1 MLTRRRFLL
10 GTAAAAGWTAACTP
24 VGQDLR
30 PPVWVNDLHAQLS
43 RTAVL
48 KELPVASVKDVQ
60 GVIQAA
66 RKGAVGV
73 SIAGGR
79 HAMGGQPFG
88 GGTLCLDTRPLNR
101 VLRFDPE
108 RGLLEVE
115 AGIQW
120 PAVIDHLLAAQ
131 RDRPRAWGI
140 VQKQTGADRL
150 TLGGALAANIHGRG
164 LRFPPIVADVE
175 SFVLVDAGGEARRCS
190 RTEHPELFRLAI
202 GGYGLF
208 GVMTSVTLRLAPR
221 RKLQRVVEV
230 IDVDTLPAAFAR
242 RVAEGY
248 EYGDFQY
255 ATDPASDDY
264 LRTGVFSCYRPV
276 DDATPMPAVTRE
288 LALADW
294 NRLLYLSHADKRR
307 AFQEYAGY
315 YRSTSGQL
323 YWSDTHQLSVY
334 VDHYHA
340 TLDRQL
346 GSPARGTEMISEIY
360 VPRPALPRFL
370 ADVREDFRRG
380 PVEVIYGTV
389 RLIERDT
396 ETVLAWAREP
406 WACVIFNL
414 HVTHTPAG
422 IAAATDA
429 FRRLIDHGLRHGGSY
444 YLTYHRWATRPQV
457 ERAHPRFV
465 EFLREKQR
473 WDPEGRFQSD
483 WYRHYRQMFADAL
496 R

>member
-1 MLTRRRFLL
+1 MLTRRRLLL
-10 GTAAAAGWTAACTP
+10 GTAATAGWAAGCQP
-24 VGQDLR
+24 LGQDFR
-30 PPVWVNDLHAQLS
+30 PPVWVNDLHGQLS

-48 KELPVASVKDVQ
+48 RELPVASVGDVKS
-60 GVIQAA
+60 VIRGA
-66 RKGAVGV
+66 RKASVPV

-88 GGTLCLDTRPLNR
+88 SGTVCVDTRPLQKVR
-101 VLRFDPE
+101 RFDPE

-120 PAVIDHLLAAQ
+120 PALIDHLLAAQ

-175 SFVLVDAGGEARRCS
+175 SFVLVDAEGEERRCS
-190 RTEHPELFRLAI
+190 RTENPGLFRLAI

-230 IDVDTLPAAFAR
+230 IDSDALPAAFAR
-242 RVAEGY
+242 RIAEGY
-248 EYGDFQY
+248 EFGDFQY
-255 ATDPASDDY
+255 ATDPTSDDY

-276 DDATPMPAVTRE
+276 DDATPMPPVTRE
-288 LALADW
+288 LALDDW

-307 AFQEYAGY
+307 AFQEYSAY

-334 VDHYHA
+334 VDNYHA
-340 TLDRQL
+340 VLDRQL
-346 GSPARGTEMISEIY
+346 GSPARGTEMITEIY
-360 VPRPALPRFL
+360 VPRAALSRFL

-380 PVEVIYGTV
+380 RVEVIYGTV

-396 ETVLAWAREP
+396 ETLLAWAREP
-406 WACVIFNL
+406 WACIIFNL
-414 HVTHTPAG
+414 HVTHSPAG
-422 IAAATDA
+422 LAAAEDA
-429 FRRLIDHGLRHGGSY
+429 FRRLIDHGLRYGGSY
-444 YLTYHRWATRPQV
+444 YLTYHRWATRSQV

-465 EFLREKQR
+465 EFLREKRR
-473 WDPEGRFQSD
+473 WDPEERFQSD

>member
-10 GTAAAAGWTAACTP
+10 GTAAAAGWTAGCTP
-24 VGQDLR
+24 VGQDFR

-48 KELPVASVKDVQ
+48 RELPVASVGDVKE
-60 GVIQAA
+60 VIRGA
-66 RKGAVGV
+66 RKAAVPV

-88 GGTLCLDTRPLNR
+88 SGTVCVDTRPLQK
-101 VLRFDPE
+101 VLRFDSE

-120 PAVIDHLLAAQ
+120 PALIDHLLAAQ

-175 SFVLVDAGGEARRCS
+175 SFVLVDAQGEERRCS
-190 RTEHPELFRLAI
+190 RTENPELFRLAI

-230 IDVDTLPAAFAR
+230 IDSDALPAAFAR
-242 RVAEGY
+242 RIAEGY
-248 EYGDFQY
+248 EFGDFQY
-255 ATDPASDDY
+255 ATDPTSDDY

-276 DDATPMPAVTRE
+276 DDATPMPPVTRE

-307 AFQEYAGY
+307 AFQEYAAY

-334 VDHYHA
+334 VDNYHA
-340 TLDRQL
+340 ALDRQL

-360 VPRPALPRFL
+360 VPRAALSRFL

-389 RLIERDT
+389 RLIERDA

-414 HVTHTPAG
+414 HVTHSPAG
-422 IAAATDA
+422 LAAAEDA
-429 FRRLIDHGLRHGGSY
+429 FRRLIDHGLRYGGSY
-444 YLTYHRWATRPQV
+444 YLTYHRWATRAQV

-465 EFLREKQR
+465 EFLREKKR
-473 WDPEGRFQSD
+473 WDPEERFQSD
-483 WYRHYRQMFADAL
+483 WYRHYRQMFADAV